1 MSLMTTWGYAIEDAE
16 ELTDLLT
23 VEEFNVITANKY
35 AGDARIQEAIKA
47 ASMAIRN
54 YCGWHIFPQLACI
67 CSERILSGDG
77 RLKRAGADILIQ
89 LPASIVTGVSS
100 VAIDG
105 NAFTDFAIS
114 PNGLLRLFDV
124 YRFPTSRRTEIA
136 VEYTAGLPDRL
147 TEVIKEL
154 AAGRITRALSGTAGI
169 ASESAGGVSVSY
181 SSGWTNG
188 GGAGALQS
196 TDVETLE
203 PYKLRG
209 VF

>member
-23 VEEFNVITANKY
+23 VEEFNTITANKY

-54 YCGWHIFPQLACI
+54 YCGWHIFPQLDCI

-124 YRFPTSRRTEIA
+124 YRLTISRRTEIT
-136 VEYTAGLPDRL
+136 VVYTAGLQDGI
-147 TEVIKEL
+147 TDTIKEL
-154 AAGRITRALSGTAGI
+154 AAGRIIRALSGTAGI

>member
-1 MSLMTTWGYAIEDAE
+1 MSLTTTWGYAIEDAE

-23 VEEFNVITANKY
+23 VEEFNTITANKY

-47 ASMAIRN
+47 ASTAIRN
-54 YCGWHIFPQLACI
+54 YCGWHIFPQLACK

-124 YRFPTSRRTEIA
+124 YRLTISRRTEIT
-136 VEYTAGLPDRL
+136 VVYTAGLPDGL
-147 TEVIKEL
+147 TDTIKEL
-154 AAGRITRALSGTAGI
+154 AAGRIVRALSGTAGI